1 MAHAGGRPPKY
12 KNARDMQKKIDEYFA
27 NPEYR
32 TVTTKTGELVEIP
45 VYTITGLVLYLGF
58 CDRRSFYDLE
68 KQEKFSHTIKM
79 ARTRIENEYEKML
92 NNVSCTGAI
101 FALKNLGW
109 ADKQEVIATNANV
122 NVTDEKTINDVIE
135 KLKCL

>member
-12 KNARDMQKKIDEYFA
+12 KNAKDMQKKIDEYFA
-27 NPEYR
+27 NPENK
-32 TVTTKTGELVEIP
+32 TVATKTGDLIEVP

-92 NNVSCTGAI
+92 NNASCTGAI

-109 ADKQEVIATNANV
+109 SDKQEVIATNANL
-122 NVTDEKTINDVIE
+122 NVTDETVIDNVLE